1 MNLAQPA
8 RLADAAP
15 FEIVMPAQQSLPLV
29 VASPHSGS
37 VYPPD
42 FLAASR
48 LDRDRLRRSEDAFVD
63 EIFAGTAGLG
73 APLLKAI
80 FARAFIDANREAYE
94 LDPAMFEEPLPAW
107 VNVRSPRVAAGLGTI
122 PRIVSSGEEIYRRK
136 LTLAEAR
143 ERIEHF
149 YRPYHDALAEL
160 VAATKR
166 RFGYCILI
174 DAHSMPS
181 TEGPGQPEPGARRT
195 DIVLGD
201 CYGTACA
208 GIVSSRARETLEP
221 LGYRV
226 TQNDPY
232 AGGFVTQHYGK
243 PLDFTHAIQIEIN
256 RALYMDEESIRPSPA
271 LARLARDMDRVIAG
285 LGAIERSAFLP

>member
-8 RLADAAP
+8 RIAEIAP
-15 FEIVMPAQQSLPLV
+15 FEIAMPALQTLPLV
-29 VASPHSGS
+29 VASPHSGTA
-37 VYPPD
+37 YPPE

-63 EIFAGTAGLG
+63 AIFAGAASLG
-73 APLLKAI
+73 APLLKAT

-122 PRIVSSGEEIYRRK
+122 PRIVSSGEEIYARK

-143 ERIEHF
+143 DRIERF
-149 YRPYHDALAEL
+149 YRPYHDALSEL
-160 VAATKR
+160 VIATR
-166 RFGYCILI
+166 RKFGYCILI

-181 TEGPGQPEPGARRT
+181 TGGPGQPELAGRRT

-201 CYGTACA
+201 CFGTACA
-208 GIVSSRARETLEP
+208 GLISARVRETLDS

-226 TQNDPY
+226 AHNDPY

-243 PLDFTHAIQIEIN
+243 PLDFVHAIQIEIN
-256 RALYMDEESIRPSPA
+256 RALYMDEQSIRPSPG
-271 LARLARDMDRVIAG
+271 LARLTGDMDRVIAG
-285 LGAIERSAFLP
+285 LGAIDRSAFLP

>member
-8 RLADAAP
+8 RVACAAP
-15 FEIVMPAQQSLPLV
+15 FEIVMPAAQTLPLV
-29 VASPHSGS
+29 VASPHSGTD
-37 VYPPD
+37 YPPE

-48 LDRDRLRRSEDAFVD
+48 LDRNRLRRSEDAFVD
-63 EIFAGTAGLG
+63 EIFAGAARLG
-73 APLLKAI
+73 APLLKAN
-80 FARAFIDANREAYE
+80 FARAFIDPNREAYE
-94 LDPAMFEEPLPAW
+94 LDPAMFEEKLPAW

-136 LTLAEAR
+136 LTLTEAR
-143 ERIEHF
+143 ERIEQF
-149 YRPYHDALAEL
+149 YRPYHDALGEL
-160 VAATKR
+160 VGATR
-166 RFGYCILI
+166 RKFGYCILI

-181 TEGPGQPEPGARRT
+181 SDGPGQPEPGARRT

-208 GIVSSRARETLEP
+208 NIVSSRVRETLEP

-226 TQNDPY
+226 AQNDPY

-243 PLDFTHAIQIEIN
+243 PLDFTHALQIEIN
-256 RALYMDEESIRPSPA
+256 RALYMDEESIRPSPTMA
-271 LARLARDMDRVIAG
+271 LLAADMDKVIAA
-285 LGAIERSAFLP
+285 LGAIDRSAFLP